1 MLAAKSLEKLDEAKW
16 KQHQKLISA
25 DSTPPCAWYLEV
37 LLRTALI
44 DGRVMHAGLSNRA
57 KSQLCDLLNEAE
69 STFKVLI
76 MMYDVGAVGLNLHIA
91 CDRVL
96 ALAIPRS
103 EGQSAQ
109 VAGRANRVS
118 NFQLLVH
125 EAQKYFW
132 TSLLIHL
139 TGNIKIQRHV
149 HS

>member
-1 MLAAKSLEKLDEAKW
+1 
-16 KQHQKLISA
+16 
-25 DSTPPCAWYLEV
+25 
-37 LLRTALI
+37 
-44 DGRVMHAGLSNRA
+44 MHAGLSNRA
-57 KSQLCDLLNEAE
+57 KSQLCDLFNEAK

-139 TGNIKIQRHV
+139 TSNIKIQRHI